1 MRQKYH
7 LLKYILKLAQK
18 DLTSLIVLTIIGV
31 IEGIVMTGKD
41 IKELRKKRKLTQ
53 QQLADKLGVHQV
65 TVAEW
70 EAGRKKPSNLA
81 LRQLNRLVVNNG
93 H

>member
-1 MRQKYH
+1 
-7 LLKYILKLAQK
+7 
-18 DLTSLIVLTIIGV
+18 
-31 IEGIVMTGKD
+31 MTGKD
-41 IKELRKKRKLTQ
+41 IKELRKKYKLTQ

-81 LRQLNRLVVNNG
+81 KRQLARLEGKNNG
-93 H
+93 Q